1 MFVEFTDT
9 KKGDIS
15 DRKLIKQVTDCLNKY
30 TVHIYCI
37 LVQATLVTICYL
49 RKGNLHIKT
58 LKLLSLEMN
67 QVFPLSIAQV
77 SDMHLF
83 ADENE
88 QLLGMPTTLSF
99 QATVEQLK
107 TLRSELDLLLLTG
120 DVSGDGSPESYEMV
134 QNLLRSLAISTYWL
148 PGNHDSAIAMEE
160 VLNLRLVSRRKSFER
175 GGWHFI
181 LLDSTVS
188 GCVQGYLSAKT
199 LGWLDFQLSMGG
211 NKPTL
216 LALHHP
222 PFKVDSKWLDTS
234 TLQNSQDLFAVV
246 DRHPQ
251 VKLVLFGH
259 IHQEFHCQ
267 RHSVDYLGTPST
279 CIQFAPLSS
288 KFSLDQKSP
297 GFRLL
302 KLYRNGTWESSVE
315 RVPFSYKLDL
325 AATGY

>member
-1 MFVEFTDT
+1 
-9 KKGDIS
+9 
-15 DRKLIKQVTDCLNKY
+15 
-30 TVHIYCI
+30 
-37 LVQATLVTICYL
+37 
-49 RKGNLHIKT
+49 
-58 LKLLSLEMN
+58 MN
-67 QVFPLSIAQV
+67 PVFPLSIAQV

-99 QATVEQLK
+99 QATIRRLK
-107 TLRSELDLLLLTG
+107 KLRSELDLLLLTG
-120 DVSGDGSPESYEMV
+120 DLSGDGSLESYEML
-134 QNLLRSLAISTYWL
+134 QNLLRPLEISTYWL
-148 PGNHDSAIAMEE
+148 PGNHDNAIAMEQI
-160 VLNLRLVSRRKSFER
+160 LNLRLVSRRKSFER

-181 LLDSTVS
+181 LLDSTVPE
-188 GCVQGYLSAKT
+188 CVHGHLSAKI
-199 LGWLDFQLSMGG
+199 LHWLDFQLSMGD

-222 PFKVDSKWLDTS
+222 PFKVDSKWLDSS
-234 TLQNSQDLFAVV
+234 TLQNSQDLFAIV

-279 CIQFAPLSS
+279 CIQFAPSSS

-302 KLYRNGTWESSVE
+302 RLYSNGTWESSVE